1 MKHAVT
7 ELDLLALIEGEL
19 PPDRVGA
26 VRAALTAD
34 PVLLRRVE
42 RMVRD
47 RERLQ
52 REGKA
57 ALPTSALT
65 GLVAQAIAEAE
76 RDALLAP
83 GGAARSPVRSPD
95 RHRRSTAQTPGRHR
109 APMVI
114 AAGVG
119 IGLLGLVS
127 FFILQSVGPEGVRRE
142 RPYITSKVPEGGT
155 FAVATDSTMP
165 EVVGPPAHFY
175 DAEAEFAQAEASI
188 VALVAARE
196 EAARVAAAERE
207 ARPDDASEATV
218 VNRPLIHPGGM
229 SIDDAVM
236 LARQGRLQLVVANA
250 DRWEL
255 SRSLSIL
262 ASSSLPAD
270 APEPLRFHGTSTA
283 SSAGNGAPDSAA
295 PAPAYTVRIGIDPD
309 SQGDEQLREQ
319 LMAAVDRLVIVSGS
333 EVRFQATAEGASSR
347 AHGPRPALTAA
358 NLLWWGQPPEAWKQ
372 RLELAIPV
380 EPGH

>member
-1 MKHAVT
+1 MKHAAT

-19 PPDRVGA
+19 PPDRVEA

-57 ALPTSALT
+57 AIPTSALA

-76 RDALLAP
+76 RDALLSP
-83 GGAARSPVRSPD
+83 GSVGKPHAREAD
-95 RHRRSTAQTPGRHR
+95 RHRRSHASSPQRRR

-119 IGLLGLVS
+119 IGVLGLVGI
-127 FFILQSVGPEGVRRE
+127 FILQSVGPEDVRRE

-155 FAVATDSTMP
+155 FAVATDPSMP
-165 EVVGPPAHFY
+165 EIVGPPAHFY
-175 DAEAEFAQAEASI
+175 DAEADAAEAEATI
-188 VALVAARE
+188 VALMAARE
-196 EAARVAAAERE
+196 EAARIAAADRSMQ
-207 ARPDDASEATV
+207 PDDAPEASTGHRALV
-218 VNRPLIHPGGM
+218 HPHGM
-229 SIDDAVM
+229 SIDDAAM
-236 LARQGRLQLVVANA
+236 LARMGRLRLVVANA
-250 DRWEL
+250 DRQEL
-255 SRSLSIL
+255 SRSLNIL
-262 ASSSLPAD
+262 ASSTLPAD
-270 APEPLRFHGTSTA
+270 APEPLRFLDA
-283 SSAGNGAPDSAA
+283 AAANNAGNGAREPA
-295 PAPAYTVRIGIDPD
+295 APAYTVRIGIDPD
-309 SQGDEQLREQ
+309 SHGDEQLREQ
-319 LMAAVDRLVIVSGS
+319 LMAAVDRLVIVSGGD
-333 EVRFQATAEGASSR
+333 VQFQAVPEGASSR

-358 NLLWWGQPPEAWKQ
+358 NLLWWGQPPAAWQQ